1 MFFCGCVFVVG
12 CTCVVCTCVV
22 TICVIFQKR
31 KGKTLSLPAMARLH
45 PLPDPLPDPLR
56 STLPDPLPDTLPWQ
70 RVDLQQRCVSRRF
83 GDMGWAGWLPYAAH
97 VCGCCDVA
105 HTHLPFACCFAVTV
119 SQHAWSRH
127 KLMGSHKLKRVGRIA
142 ATRSVLRALQSVA
155 QEIARCCALWWL
167 FRV

>member
-1 MFFCGCVFVVG
+1 MCRVYMCRDHMCDFSKAKRQDVVAARHG
-12 CTCVVCTCVV
+12 SPTPPPRPSPRPSPK
-22 TICVIFQKR
+22 QSPGPSPR
-31 KGKTLSLPAMARLH
+31 HSPMA
-45 PLPDPLPDPLR
+45 
-56 STLPDPLPDTLPWQ
+56 T
-70 RVDLQQRCVSRRF
+70 RRF
-83 GDMGWAGWLPYAAH
+83 AAAVRQQKIRRHGVGRLLPYAAH

-127 KLMGSHKLKRVGRIA
+127 KLMGSHKLKRVGQIA